1 MEIMT
6 TLITT
11 FSALADETRLGIVER
26 LMAQGELP
34 AGDLVADARIS
45 GPAISRHLKVLR
57 ESGLIEQRAEG
68 NKRLYSVRPEALRA
82 IADWTLDHR
91 TFWEAGL
98 DRLEGFLSEEG
109 HD

>member
-1 MEIMT
+1 MT

-26 LMAQGELP
+26 LMSQGELA

-68 NKRLYSVRPEALRA
+68 NKRLYSVRPEAVRT
-82 IADWTLDHR
+82 IADWTMDHR
-91 TFWEAGL
+91 KFWEAGL
-98 DRLEGFLSEEG
+98 DRLEGFLSEEEHG
-109 HD
+109 